1 MKITINCRDYEF
13 PEGTKFIRI
22 VEFVREEKKDEPMIK
37 AIREKEGKDYLMF
50 LRNGR
55 IVKPEVYE
63 SLEIE
68 EGDEVRWIHPYAGG

>member
-1 MKITINCRDYEF
+1 
-13 PEGTKFIRI
+13 
-22 VEFVREEKKDEPMIK
+22 MIK